1 MNEMKT
7 VLLHFIV
14 LAVIVN
20 VGTVGFF
27 FYLDQI
33 ELMEWKMLYVV
44 PIGITNGIIIFIIH
58 IKMEKI
64 RIADKERDRLK

>member
-20 VGTVGFF
+20 VGTVGIF
-27 FYLDQI
+27 FYLDEI
-33 ELMEWKMLYVV
+33 GVMNWEMLYIV

-64 RIADKERDRLK
+64 RLAQKEREKLK